1 MQQFLNIIKFSTKNH
16 ETWNNMAAS
25 YTKLGQ
31 KDKAHFVFQEAIKY
45 DYENWKI
52 WENYLWVI
60 IQFKTKNSIFF
71 YRLALIVDTLTKL
84 LKHIID
90 YLI

>member
-1 MQQFLNIIKFSTKNH
+1 
-16 ETWNNMAAS
+16 MAAS

-60 IQFKTKNSIFF
+60 IKKNLKKNVLYIKFF
-71 YRLALIVDTLTKL
+71 
-84 LKHIID
+84 
-90 YLI
+90 